1 LIASALE
8 NDGFTSQILKNLPDK
23 YKMPKEVVGFGHKT
37 VLSIADK
44 VIDAIKAGHVKV

>member
-1 LIASALE
+1 MIACSLE
-8 NDGFTSQILKNLPDK
+8 NDGFTAQILKNLPEK

-37 VLSIADK
+37 ILSIADK